1 MLCADDIALLSSKFN
16 DLREKIGRL
25 TEEAAKVSFKLNAGK
40 CRTLST
46 EFAGNRENIVV
57 NAEPLRLYAELG
69 HNYVHI

>member
-1 MLCADDIALLSSKFN
+1 MRCADDIGLLSSKFN

-25 TEEAAKVSFKLNAGK
+25 TEEAAKVSFKFKAGK
-40 CRTLST
+40 CRTLRT

-69 HNYVHI
+69 HN